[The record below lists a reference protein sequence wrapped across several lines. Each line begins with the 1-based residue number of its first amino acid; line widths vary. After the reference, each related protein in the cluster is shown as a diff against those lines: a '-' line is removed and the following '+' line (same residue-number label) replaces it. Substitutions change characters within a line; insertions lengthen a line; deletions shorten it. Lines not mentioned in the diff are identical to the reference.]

1 MYAWIQ
7 QLIMIT
13 TICKGEMMNALLL
26 IVIICVTTALVDTF
40 VFNGKYEPFLPLLG
54 FMVGTVIAKLF

>member
-1 MYAWIQ
+1 
-7 QLIMIT
+7 MIT

-26 IVIICVTTALVDTF
+26 IVIICVTIVLIDTF
-40 VFNGKYEPFLPLLG
+40 ILDGKYEPFLPLIG

>member
-1 MYAWIQ
+1 
-7 QLIMIT
+7 MIT
-13 TICKGEMMNALLL
+13 TICKGKMMNALLL

-54 FMVGTVIAKLF
+54 FTVGTVIAKLF